1 MQGKQSNELVLED
14 SANKHVL
21 KAEEGVKVISNLE
34 NDTMVMEVNGKGLV
48 MHGEHGV
55 LATEATNIIKYV
67 QQEFNPVT
75 RLMMKA
81 ID

>member
-1 MQGKQSNELVLED
+1 MEGKESNELVLED

-21 KAEEGVKVISNLE
+21 KAEEGVKVVSNLE
-34 NDTMVMEVNGKGLV
+34 NGTIVMEVKGKGLV

-55 LATEATNIIKYV
+55 LATEASNVIKYV

-75 RLMMKA
+75 KSMMKA
-81 ID
+81 VD